1 MHTPATNPRISA
13 IEPSRRREGRFELL
27 VDGKHHA
34 TVSLEIVARL
44 ALRIGQP
51 IEPFAAELEREAT
64 LLATYDRALRML
76 AVRAR
81 AAAELRRSLVRKGEP
96 AEHVDAAIER
106 LAAAGLIDDRAF
118 ARQFTRSRST
128 AAGVSRRRIQQE
140 LNRRGVARA
149 VTDGAIAEVYE
160 EEAIDEGDVA
170 ERAARKKLR
179 SLGGLEPAVRN
190 RRLYA
195 FLARRGYDS
204 GDIRRAI
211 EVVTGEAAPVEAD
224 E

>member
-1 MHTPATNPRISA
+1 MSLISA

-34 TVSLEIVARL
+34 TVSLEIVERL
-44 ALRIGQP
+44 GLHVGQAIGP
-51 IEPFAAELEREAT
+51 IAGELEREAA

-76 AVRAR
+76 VFRPR
-81 AAAELRRSLVRKGEP
+81 AAAELRRTLIRKGEP
-96 AEHVDAAIER
+96 AEHVDAALER
-106 LAAAGLIDDRAF
+106 LSAAGLIDDRAF
-118 ARQFTRSRST
+118 ARQFARSRS
-128 AAGVSRRRIQQE
+128 AGAGASRRRIQQE
-140 LNRRGVARA
+140 LNRRGVERG

-160 EEAIDEGDVA
+160 EEAIDEGEVA

-179 SLGGLEPAVRN
+179 SLADLAPDVRN
-190 RRLYA
+190 RRLFA

-211 EVVTGEAAPVEAD
+211 EAVTGEAAPIEGD
-224 E
+224 G